1 MARCSSRRSHRAS
14 QRWLF
19 GLVLLILCAGEALA
33 LQDPPVTPLTRA
45 HAHNDYLHPRPL
57 HDALELGYL
66 SVEVDIH
73 LVDDELL
80 VAHDPEELDP
90 ERTLQ
95 SLYLDP
101 LREQIRA
108 NGGVVYPDSPP
119 LLLLIDIKTGAET
132 TYARLHPLLR
142 QYADILT
149 FTAGNVQVEG
159 PVLAV
164 ISGDRPRSAMLAA
177 PLRFAAFDG
186 RLDDLD
192 RPGELTPSFMPL
204 VSANWSD
211 VTDWDGEGEPPEGF
225 GEQLQSLADRAHKQG
240 RRLRFWGAP
249 DRPEVW
255 SLLHASGVDLINTDD
270 LSGLRDFL
278 LASMEEA
285 K

>member
-1 MARCSSRRSHRAS
+1 M
-14 QRWLF
+14 
-19 GLVLLILCAGEALA
+19 GLILCADDALA
-33 LQDPPVTPLTRA
+33 LQDPPVTPLPRA

-57 HDALELGYL
+57 HDALALGYL

-90 ERTLQ
+90 ARTLET
-95 SLYLDP
+95 LYLAP
-101 LREQIRA
+101 LREHIQA
-108 NGGVVYPDSPP
+108 NGGAVYPDAGP

-149 FTAGNVQVEG
+149 FTAGNVEVEG
-159 PVLAV
+159 PVVAV
-164 ISGDRPRSAMLAA
+164 ISGNRPRSAMLAA

-186 RLDDLD
+186 RLEDLD
-192 RPGELTPSFMPL
+192 GNGELTPSFMPL
-204 VSANWSD
+204 VSASWSE
-211 VTDWDGEGEPPEGF
+211 VSDWDGEGDPPDGLEEELRTLT
-225 GEQLQSLADRAHKQG
+225 EQAHQQG

-255 SLLHASGVDLINTDD
+255 TLLHETGVDLINTDD

-278 LASMEEA
+278 LARTEEER
-285 K
+285 